1 MNTAPHSPASPLNP
15 YLAPV
20 HVPDPGALAHVQQLC
35 DLADPYAQGPATDAL
50 FATAVAETNGW
61 HAARS
66 PFFRSLLADAPEIA
80 APTVGTGIR
89 TPLVHAALFKRH
101 EVLSIPRKDVVLHLT
116 SSGTTGQK
124 SQMFF
129 DEWTIR
135 SAQRMVAR
143 IFDHYGWITPAQPVN
158 YLLCSYEPVPSMK
171 LGTSFTDNYL
181 CDFAPAKS
189 VTHALRHTGQG
200 HEFDVHGCIRALR
213 RYAEEDLPVRILGF
227 PAFLHFTLERMRA
240 QGLPPIQL
248 PAGSLVV
255 FGGGWKGHTDRQV
268 ETADFYD
275 QVTELL
281 GIAPDRIRD
290 TFGSVEHCVPYI
302 ECARHRLHVPVWSRA
317 AIRDTRTLRPLG
329 YSERGFLHLV
339 SPYIT
344 SVPAQS
350 IVMGDLASLHPAEE
364 CGCPLLT
371 PWFTIHGRAGVS
383 RNRSCAVAA
392 AELLKGRS

>member
-1 MNTAPHSPASPLNP
+1 MSIDTTSPHT

-20 HVPDPGALAHVQQLC
+20 QVPDPQALSQVQRLC
-35 DLADPYAQGPATDAL
+35 DVTEPYVQGPDNDAL
-50 FATAVAETNGW
+50 FAAAMAETNDW

-66 PFFRSLLADAPEIA
+66 PFFRSLLADRPEDP
-80 APTVGTGIR
+80 APTVGADVR
-89 TPLVHAALFKRH
+89 TPLIHATFFKRH
-101 EVLSIPRKDVVLHLT
+101 EVLSVPRDDVFLHLT

-135 SAQRMVAR
+135 AAQRMVAR
-143 IFDHYGWITPAQPVN
+143 IFDHYGWITPDQPVN
-158 YLLCSYEPVPSMK
+158 YLLYSYEPAPSMK

-181 CDFAPAKS
+181 CDFAPAKG
-189 VTHALRHTGQG
+189 VTHALRHTGDG

-213 RYAEEDLPVRILGF
+213 QYSEEGLPVRVLGF
-227 PAFLHFTLERMRA
+227 PAFLHFTLEQMRA
-240 QGLPPIQL
+240 QGLPPITL

-255 FGGGWKGHTDRQV
+255 LGGGWKGHADRQIGKA
-268 ETADFYD
+268 EFYAR
-275 QVTELL
+275 VTELL
-281 GIAPDRIRD
+281 GVAPDRIRD

-302 ECARHRLHVPVWSRA
+302 ECAEHRLHVPVWSRA
-317 AIRDTRTLRPLG
+317 AVRDTRTLRPLG
-329 YSERGFLHLV
+329 YGERGFLHLV

-350 IVMGDLASLHPAEE
+350 VVMGDLASLHPAEE
-364 CGCPLLT
+364 CGCPLPT
-371 PWFTIHGRAGVS
+371 PWFTVHGRAGVS

-392 AELLKGRS
+392 AELLKGRA